1 MIAVAHITGNQ
12 VYFQR
17 LSDGIPYCGGAIF
30 GIDLIT
36 GKTIYEI
43 PQPWAVFGDI
53 CQNFKPYE
61 KNATFADF
69 IDYSVINSGLCV
81 SNITEDIVSVKNFD
95 ISDIRGI
102 NETLIPFAK
111 ATFYAP
117 VTVSNG
123 LLYIPSATG
132 DIFIVD
138 VKTGDKV
145 DLFRCNY
152 ERLGTNK
159 NYTRRGIRAGVT
171 VIEDRVIFYCG
182 DSLSLG
188 SELSFIGETDTV
200 LHVYSLKTESPTI
213 EPTIEPTISD
223 VIQPTMSPSIAT
235 KDTNLGL
242 IYGLT
247 FGILLPLI
255 IIGIIFILW
264 YWVFD
269 DKTKQKFMCCVNT
282 NENNTE
288 SVALT
293 EVDGMPGT
301 TVN

>member
-1 MIAVAHITGNQ
+1 MDCLKGNISAIPIDNHPIDPCGKNMSNDYVLWRCLEKGIYTDSINLIDLVYTDRYWDVNRCPSSPLIAGPDTDLAAVAIYEYNTNKYVAGLSKAGMFYVWNIPNLELQFSKKIGPWSELGGGHFSLAIDESNMIAVAHITGNP

-17 LSDGIPYCGGAIF
+17 LSDGIPYCGGVIF

-53 CQNFKPYE
+53 CQNFKPGE
-61 KNATFADF
+61 KDATLADF

-132 DIFIVD
+132 
-138 VKTGDKV
+138 
-145 DLFRCNY
+145 C
-152 ERLGTNK
+152 
-159 NYTRRGIRAGVT
+159 
-171 VIEDRVIFYCG
+171 
-182 DSLSLG
+182 
-188 SELSFIGETDTV
+188 
-200 LHVYSLKTESPTI
+200 
-213 EPTIEPTISD
+213 
-223 VIQPTMSPSIAT
+223 
-235 KDTNLGL
+235 
-242 IYGLT
+242 
-247 FGILLPLI
+247 
-255 IIGIIFILW
+255 
-264 YWVFD
+264 
-269 DKTKQKFMCCVNT
+269 
-282 NENNTE
+282 
-288 SVALT
+288 
-293 EVDGMPGT
+293 
-301 TVN
+301 